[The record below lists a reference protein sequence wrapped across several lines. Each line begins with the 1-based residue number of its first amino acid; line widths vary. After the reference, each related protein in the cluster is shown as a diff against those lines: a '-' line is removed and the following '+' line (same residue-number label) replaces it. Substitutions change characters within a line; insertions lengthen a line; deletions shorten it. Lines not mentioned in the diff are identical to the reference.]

1 MRLFL
6 VHSIEEMSDVAQT
19 FLKEIGDKR
28 VIAFFG
34 NMGVGKT
41 TFIKEVCKQLGV
53 TDVVNSPTFAV
64 INEYASNVGPIYHF
78 DFYRIKN
85 IEEAYDF
92 GYEDYFYSGNFCFI
106 EWSEKIVDILPDDCI
121 QVTITE
127 LENGNR
133 KFVIE

>member
-1 MRLFL
+1 MQLIA
-6 VHSIEEMSDVAQT
+6 HSIEEMSDIAQT

-127 LENGNR
+127 LENGDR

>member
-1 MRLFL
+1 MQLIA
-6 VHSIEEMSDVAQT
+6 HSIEEMSDAAQT

>member
-1 MRLFL
+1 MQLIA
-6 VHSIEEMSDVAQT
+6 HSIEEMSDVAQT

>member
-1 MRLFL
+1 MQLIA
-6 VHSIEEMSDVAQT
+6 HSIEEMSDVAQT

-127 LENGNR
+127 LENGDR

>member
-1 MRLFL
+1 MQLIA
-6 VHSIEEMSDVAQT
+6 HSIEEMSDVAQT

-121 QVTITE
+121 QVTLTE

>member
-1 MRLFL
+1 
-6 VHSIEEMSDVAQT
+6 MSDVAQT

-121 QVTITE
+121 QVTLTE